1 MKSRPDEF
9 KLLGYRANL
18 CRTPRLARSVAN
30 RRGGSCDPNWGFP
43 CEVSLQGIISQ
54 PRSTLGNGNPVPRY
68 HRINHLQTFR
78 SATCSNL
85 FHNSNPGP
93 ARVCLSRTSV
103 DAAVCE
109 FASFLKVHFPDSISA
124 DPRAFKKIVL
134 RLVRRELP
142 RKRAL
147 AKYTEAALQ
156 HTRCAL
162 DAGGKI
168 IHVTPK
174 EKWQQ
179 FAAEI

>member
-1 MKSRPDEF
+1 LDIVRISAGLPVWLD
-9 KLLGYRANL
+9 
-18 CRTPRLARSVAN
+18 RSQIAVGGVAIPT
-30 RRGGSCDPNWGFP
+30 GGFP
-43 CEVSLQGIISQ
+43 V
-54 PRSTLGNGNPVPRY
+54 
-68 HRINHLQTFR
+68 R
-78 SATCSNL
+78 SASRGLSASRDQPWVTATLSRGTIESTTYKPSEAKTCSNL

-109 FASFLKVHFPDSISA
+109 FGSFPKVHFPDSISA

-156 HTRCAL
+156 HTRGAL
-162 DAGGKI
+162 DAGRKI